1 MSKRGCNT
9 EEWVDTAVDA
19 AGSKWVEVTGCEYEG
34 DSSEGDASP
43 AASSP
48 AASSPA
54 ASSPA
59 ASSPAAS
66 SPAASRAGSAGGFPW
81 LPLDAAPPEEGVAR
95 GGPASGSGGEPTEL
109 ACVSSSS
116 SPRV

>member
-1 MSKRGCNT
+1 VSKRGCNT
-9 EEWVDTAVDA
+9 EEWVDTAADA

-34 DSSEGDASP
+34 DSSEGDA
-43 AASSP
+43 
-48 AASSPA
+48 
-54 ASSPA
+54 SPA